1 MSKMADAFQG
11 FLLAVAV
18 AALLLS
24 SVALIRLDT
33 NSVELSLMR
42 QNIKNLEIQI
52 LKAEDSP
59 CKPCGKYIEVFFN

>member
-1 MSKMADAFQG
+1 MTDAFQG

-59 CKPCGKYIEVFFN
+59 CKSCGKYIEGFFN

>member
-1 MSKMADAFQG
+1 MTDAFQG

-52 LKAEDSP
+52 LKAEDSS
-59 CKPCGKYIEVFFN
+59 CKPYGKYIEGFFN